1 MKFSRPAP
9 VPQVALRPL
18 NPADGPL
25 PERHPQPT
33 TAENHGNTKGEGKHG
48 IMEKL
53 TITTP
58 SDLLSFIGHTLGF
71 WPQESL
77 VCITLNENSIGATLR
92 IDLPR
97 QPGQELTY
105 ARTVAHYLTSDTT
118 ATSILDAIYTSE
130 LPQPGQPKPQAGT
143 IAALTGVLA
152 QQGITIRD
160 GLFVGDETFSP
171 YDGEPGTSLAL
182 PVSST
187 QTSAINAEFIY
198 RGSFIEPTDRI
209 PLPTTNQ
216 EAAKATAVEHH
227 METIRNQATDTALQ
241 HGRKLWADMLDSK
254 TFPSDDDCH
263 ALVANL
269 QVPAIRDRLI
279 ADIPGVD
286 EPLQQILFA
295 QTEQAPKWSP
305 SNGHNN
311 CSSTPTRTSPEHAAP
326 VLTTIGYINWW
337 EGRGSKAHQFL
348 QLALDTDPAS
358 RLARLSDQMI
368 GSGVVAGWNMNKD
381 TAYKTLPFDLA

>member
-1 MKFSRPAP
+1 M
-9 VPQVALRPL
+9 
-18 NPADGPL
+18 
-25 PERHPQPT
+25 
-33 TAENHGNTKGEGKHG
+33 

-58 SDLLSFIGHTLGF
+58 SDVLSFIGHTLGF

-97 QPGQELTY
+97 QPGQELPY

-118 ATSILDAIYTSE
+118 ATSLLFAVYTSA
-130 LPQPGQPKPQAGT
+130 PWQPGQPKPHAGT

-152 QQGITIRD
+152 EQGVTIRE
-160 GLFVGDETFSP
+160 GLFVGDDTFSP
-171 YDGEPGTSLAL
+171 YDGEPGHELAL

-198 RGSFIEPTDRI
+198 RGSFIEPTDRVTV
-209 PLPTTNQ
+209 PTTNQ
-216 EAAKATAVEHH
+216 EKTKAAAVEHH
-227 METIRNQATDTALQ
+227 METIASQPDDAALQ
-241 HGRKLWADMLDSK
+241 QGRKLWADMLDSK

-269 QVPAIRDRLI
+269 QFPAIRDRLI

-286 EPLQQILFA
+286 EPMQQILFA
-295 QTEQAPKWSP
+295 QTQEPPSWSRMEWAQQLLL
-305 SNGHNN
+305 H
-311 CSSTPTRTSPEHAAP
+311 TYTR
-326 VLTTIGYINWW
+326 
-337 EGRGSKAHQFL
+337 
-348 QLALDTDPAS
+348 
-358 RLARLSDQMI
+358 
-368 GSGVVAGWNMNKD
+368 
-381 TAYKTLPFDLA
+381 